1 MLEKII
7 SAHAETELASNSEE
21 FSRTRPSYQLRNKRF
36 FGHTRARYFLMY
48 LSAVSAPRTSSEFD
62 ELDGKGVTAGRR
74 ENRSPSDVV
83 YVLTNLTE
91 LKETVKKEK
100 AEKKRKETSQDKSL
114 DARYT

>member
-1 MLEKII
+1 MLEII
-7 SAHAETELASNSEE
+7 SAYAETELASNSEE

-36 FGHTRARYFLMY
+36 FGYTRARYFLMY
-48 LSAVSAPRTSSEFD
+48 LSAISAPRTSSEFG
-62 ELDGKGVTAGRR
+62 ELDGKGGIAGRR

-83 YVLTNLTE
+83 YVLTNLHRI
-91 LKETVKKEK
+91 KRNSKKEK